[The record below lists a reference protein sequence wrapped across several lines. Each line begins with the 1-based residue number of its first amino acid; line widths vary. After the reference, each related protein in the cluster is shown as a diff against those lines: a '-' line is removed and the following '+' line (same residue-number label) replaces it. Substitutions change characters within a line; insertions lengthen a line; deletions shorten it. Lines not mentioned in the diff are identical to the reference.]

1 MQHLARPLPEPG
13 FTGPRQLV
21 LNAVQSRARGGL
33 DTP

>member
-21 LNAVQSRARGGL
+21 LNAVQSRRGGL